1 MQKWHS
7 ISYTPCPIK
16 KIFEKAIDCPLGG
29 GLIIPVEAMIC
40 LSMKSARDVAL
51 QKKAIEYYEE
61 QGLTRPQIMEN
72 GYRVFSED
80 DVIQLNKIA
89 VLRGLGISV
98 SDIKTVLAEND
109 YLSFQTICDKKEL
122 EISDIQAKQQLLH
135 MLARN
140 QNWEDARAQLSRL
153 EMKRSILSRLLDRF
167 PGYFGKF
174 ISLHFAPYLNE
185 RVATDE
191 QQDAFE
197 TIIDF
202 LDGVNIVIPDDLKE
216 YLDDAAKTIDLVD
229 VSKKAAASV
238 AAAIQDPEQYLKDN
252 REMFERYKEV
262 KASDAYKNTPGYR
275 LQELFAQLN
284 RENGYNDVFIPAM
297 RRLSSSYRE
306 YYEKLLKANE
316 VFLKSYRGVR
326 F

>member
-1 MQKWHS
+1 MLINEVCKR
-7 ISYTPCPIK
+7 C
-16 KIFEKAIDCPLGG
+16 
-29 GLIIPVEAMIC
+29 GLT
-40 LSMKSARDVAL
+40 
-51 QKKAIEYYEE
+51 KKAIEYYEE
-61 QGLTRPQIMEN
+61 QGLTHPQIMGN

-80 DVIQLNKIA
+80 DVIRLNKIA

-98 SDIKTVLAEND
+98 SDIKTVLAEKNH
-109 YLSFQTICDKKEL
+109 LSFQTICDKKEL

-140 QNWEDARAQLSRL
+140 QNWEDARAQLRQL
-153 EMKRSILSRLLDRF
+153 DAKQSILSRLLDRF

-185 RVATDE
+185 RIVTDE
-191 QQDAFE
+191 QRDAFE

-252 REMFERYKEV
+252 REVLERYEEI

-275 LQELFAQLN
+275 FQELFAQLN

>member
-1 MQKWHS
+1 MLINEVCKR
-7 ISYTPCPIK
+7 C
-16 KIFEKAIDCPLGG
+16 
-29 GLIIPVEAMIC
+29 GLT
-40 LSMKSARDVAL
+40 
-51 QKKAIEYYEE
+51 KKAIEYYEE
-61 QGLTRPQIMEN
+61 QGLTHPQIMGN

-80 DVIQLNKIA
+80 DVIRLNKIA

-98 SDIKTVLAEND
+98 SDIKTVLAEKNH
-109 YLSFQTICDKKEL
+109 LSFQTICDKKEL

-140 QNWEDARAQLSRL
+140 QNWEDARAQLRQL
-153 EMKRSILSRLLDRF
+153 DAKQSILSRLLDRF

-174 ISLHFAPYLNE
+174 ISFHFAPYLNE
-185 RVATDE
+185 RIVTDE

-252 REMFERYKEV
+252 REVLERYEEI

-275 LQELFAQLN
+275 FQELFAQLN

>member
-1 MQKWHS
+1 MLINEVCKR
-7 ISYTPCPIK
+7 C
-16 KIFEKAIDCPLGG
+16 
-29 GLIIPVEAMIC
+29 GLT
-40 LSMKSARDVAL
+40 
-51 QKKAIEYYEE
+51 KKAIEYYEE

-72 GYRVFSED
+72 GYRMFSED

-109 YLSFQTICDKKEL
+109 RLSFQTICDKKEL

-135 MLARN
+135 MIARN
-140 QNWEDARAQLSRL
+140 QNWEDARAQLRQL
-153 EMKRSILSRLLDRF
+153 DAKQSILSRLLDRF

-185 RVATDE
+185 RIVTDE

-262 KASDAYKNTPGYR
+262 KTSDAYKNTPGYR
-275 LQELFAQLN
+275 FQELFAQLN
-284 RENGYNDVFIPAM
+284 RENGYNDIFIPAM

-316 VFLKSYRGVR
+316 AFLKSYRGVR
-326 F
+326 I

>member
-1 MQKWHS
+1 MLINEVCKR
-7 ISYTPCPIK
+7 C
-16 KIFEKAIDCPLGG
+16 
-29 GLIIPVEAMIC
+29 GLT
-40 LSMKSARDVAL
+40 
-51 QKKAIEYYEE
+51 KKAIEYYEE
-61 QGLTRPQIMEN
+61 QGLTHPQIMGN

-80 DVIQLNKIA
+80 DVIRLNKIA

-98 SDIKTVLAEND
+98 SDIKTVLAEKNR
-109 YLSFQTICDKKEL
+109 LSFQTICDKKEL

-140 QNWEDARAQLSRL
+140 QNWEDARAQLRQL
-153 EMKRSILSRLLDRF
+153 DAKQSILSRLLDRF

-174 ISLHFAPYLNE
+174 ISFHFAPYLNE
-185 RVATDE
+185 RIVTDE

-252 REMFERYKEV
+252 REVLERYEEI

-275 LQELFAQLN
+275 FQELFAQLN

>member
-1 MQKWHS
+1 MLINEVCKR
-7 ISYTPCPIK
+7 C
-16 KIFEKAIDCPLGG
+16 
-29 GLIIPVEAMIC
+29 GLT
-40 LSMKSARDVAL
+40 
-51 QKKAIEYYEE
+51 KKAIEYYEE
-61 QGLTRPQIMEN
+61 QGLTHPQIMGN

-80 DVIQLNKIA
+80 DVIRLNKIA

-98 SDIKTVLAEND
+98 SDIKTVLAEKNH
-109 YLSFQTICDKKEL
+109 LSFQTICDKKEL

-140 QNWEDARAQLSRL
+140 QNWEDARAQLRQL
-153 EMKRSILSRLLDRF
+153 DAKQSILSRLLDRF

-185 RVATDE
+185 RIVTDE

-252 REMFERYKEV
+252 REVLERYEEI

-275 LQELFAQLN
+275 FQELFAQLN

>member
-1 MQKWHS
+1 MLINEVCKR
-7 ISYTPCPIK
+7 C
-16 KIFEKAIDCPLGG
+16 
-29 GLIIPVEAMIC
+29 GLT
-40 LSMKSARDVAL
+40 
-51 QKKAIEYYEE
+51 KKAIEYYEE
-61 QGLTRPQIMEN
+61 QGLTHPQIMGN

-80 DVIQLNKIA
+80 DVIRLNKIA

-98 SDIKTVLAEND
+98 SDIKTVLAEKNH
-109 YLSFQTICDKKEL
+109 LSFQTICDKKEL

-140 QNWEDARAQLSRL
+140 QNWEDARAQLRQL
-153 EMKRSILSRLLDRF
+153 DAKQSILSRLLDRF

-174 ISLHFAPYLNE
+174 ISFHFAPYLNE
-185 RVATDE
+185 RIVTDE

-202 LDGVNIVIPDDLKE
+202 LDGVNIVILDDLKE

-252 REMFERYKEV
+252 REVLERYEEI

-275 LQELFAQLN
+275 FQELFAQLN

>member
-1 MQKWHS
+1 MLINEVCKR
-7 ISYTPCPIK
+7 C
-16 KIFEKAIDCPLGG
+16 
-29 GLIIPVEAMIC
+29 GLT
-40 LSMKSARDVAL
+40 
-51 QKKAIEYYEE
+51 KKAIEYYEE
-61 QGLTRPQIMEN
+61 QGLTHPQIMGN

-80 DVIQLNKIA
+80 DVIRLNKIA

-98 SDIKTVLAEND
+98 SDIKTVLAEKNH
-109 YLSFQTICDKKEL
+109 LSFQTICDKKEL

-140 QNWEDARAQLSRL
+140 QNWEDARAQLRQL
-153 EMKRSILSRLLDRF
+153 DAKQSILSRLLDRF

-185 RVATDE
+185 RIVTDE

-216 YLDDAAKTIDLVD
+216 YLDDAAKTMDLVD

-252 REMFERYKEV
+252 REVLERYEEI

-275 LQELFAQLN
+275 FQELFAQLN

>member
-1 MQKWHS
+1 MLINEVCKR
-7 ISYTPCPIK
+7 C
-16 KIFEKAIDCPLGG
+16 
-29 GLIIPVEAMIC
+29 GLT
-40 LSMKSARDVAL
+40 
-51 QKKAIEYYEE
+51 KKAIEYYEE

-109 YLSFQTICDKKEL
+109 RLSFQTICDKKEL

-140 QNWEDARAQLSRL
+140 QNWEDARAQLSQL
-153 EMKRSILSRLLDRF
+153 ETKRSILSRLLDRF

-216 YLDDAAKTIDLVD
+216 YLDDTAKTIDLVD

-238 AAAIQDPEQYLKDN
+238 DLLSQLVQFGLVDSLGGQRPSTATPI
-252 REMFERYKEV
+252 R
-262 KASDAYKNTPGYR
+262 ASFCRRTGACRSLSQP
-275 LQELFAQLN
+275 LFRVSRNQ
-284 RENGYNDVFIPAM
+284 
-297 RRLSSSYRE
+297 
-306 YYEKLLKANE
+306 
-316 VFLKSYRGVR
+316 GVTH
-326 F
+326 

>member
-1 MQKWHS
+1 MLINEVCKR
-7 ISYTPCPIK
+7 C
-16 KIFEKAIDCPLGG
+16 
-29 GLIIPVEAMIC
+29 GLT
-40 LSMKSARDVAL
+40 
-51 QKKAIEYYEE
+51 KKAIEYYEE

-109 YLSFQTICDKKEL
+109 YLSFRSSDLKKEL

-140 QNWEDARAQLSRL
+140 QNWEDARAQLSQL
-153 EMKRSILSRLLDRF
+153 ETKRSILSRLLDRF

-174 ISLHFAPYLNE
+174 ISLHFALYLNE

-216 YLDDAAKTIDLVD
+216 YLDDVAKTIDLVD

-252 REMFERYKEV
+252 REMFKRYKEV

>member
-1 MQKWHS
+1 MLINEVCKR
-7 ISYTPCPIK
+7 C
-16 KIFEKAIDCPLGG
+16 
-29 GLIIPVEAMIC
+29 GLT
-40 LSMKSARDVAL
+40 
-51 QKKAIEYYEE
+51 KKAIEYYEE
-61 QGLTRPQIMEN
+61 QGLTYPKIMEN
-72 GYRVFSED
+72 GYRVFSEE

-98 SDIKTVLAEND
+98 ADIKTVLAEKNH
-109 YLSFQTICDKKEL
+109 LSFQNICDKKEMEL
-122 EISDIQAKQQLLH
+122 SDIQAKQQLLCT
-135 MLARN
+135 LARN
-140 QNWEDARAQLSRL
+140 QNWEDARAQLRQL
-153 EMKRSILSRLLDRF
+153 DAKQSILSRLLDRF

-185 RVATDE
+185 RIVTDE

-216 YLDDAAKTIDLVD
+216 YLDDVAKTNDLVD

-252 REMFERYKEV
+252 MEVLERYEKI

-275 LQELFAQLN
+275 FQELFAQLN
-284 RENGYNDVFIPAM
+284 RENGYNDIFIPAM

-316 VFLKSYRGVR
+316 AFLKSYRGVR
-326 F
+326 I

>member
-1 MQKWHS
+1 ML
-7 ISYTPCPIK
+7 INEVCK
-16 KIFEKAIDCPLGG
+16 KC
-29 GLIIPVEAMIC
+29 GLT
-40 LSMKSARDVAL
+40 
-51 QKKAIEYYEE
+51 KKAIEYYEE
-61 QGLTRPQIMEN
+61 QGLTHPQIMEN
-72 GYRVFSED
+72 GYRVFSEN
-80 DVIQLNKIA
+80 DVIQLRKTA

-98 SDIKTVLAEND
+98 ADIKTVLAEND
-109 YLSFQTICDKKEL
+109 HLSFQNICDKKEL
-122 EISDIQAKQQLLH
+122 EISDVQAKQQLLYT
-135 MLARN
+135 LARN
-140 QNWEDARAQLSRL
+140 QNWEDARAQLSQL
-153 EMKRSILSRLLDRF
+153 ETKRSILSRLLDRF

-185 RVATDE
+185 RIVTDE

-216 YLDDAAKTIDLVD
+216 YLDDIAKTTDLVD

-238 AAAIQDPEQYLKDN
+238 AVAIQDPEQYLKDN
-252 REMFERYKEV
+252 REMLERYEEI
-262 KASDAYKNTPGYR
+262 KASDAYKNTSGYR

-284 RENGYNDVFIPAM
+284 RENGYNDIFIPAM

-316 VFLKSYRGVR
+316 AFLKSYRGVR
-326 F
+326 I

>member
-1 MQKWHS
+1 MLINEVCKR
-7 ISYTPCPIK
+7 C
-16 KIFEKAIDCPLGG
+16 
-29 GLIIPVEAMIC
+29 GLT
-40 LSMKSARDVAL
+40 
-51 QKKAIEYYEE
+51 KKAIEYYEE
-61 QGLTRPQIMEN
+61 QGLTHPQIMGN

-80 DVIQLNKIA
+80 DVIRLNKIA

-98 SDIKTVLAEND
+98 SDIKTVLAEKNH
-109 YLSFQTICDKKEL
+109 LSFQTICDKKEL

-140 QNWEDARAQLSRL
+140 QNWEDARAQLRQL
-153 EMKRSILSRLLDRF
+153 DAKQSILSRLLDRF

-185 RVATDE
+185 RIVTDE

-202 LDGVNIVIPDDLKE
+202 LDGVNIVILDDLKE

-238 AAAIQDPEQYLKDN
+238 ATAIQDPEQYLKDN
-252 REMFERYKEV
+252 REVLERYEEI

-275 LQELFAQLN
+275 FQELFAQLN

>member
-1 MQKWHS
+1 MEEKREPLSEMAISKAVDQYAKSYEEKTGKTVNAEALKS
-7 ISYTPCPIK
+7 IFIQHADVVEDVMTKGDFEK
-16 KIFEKAIDCPLGG
+16 KIK
-29 GLIIPVEAMIC
+29 
-40 LSMKSARDVAL
+40 
-51 QKKAIEYYEE
+51 
-61 QGLTRPQIMEN
+61 T
-72 GYRVFSED
+72 
-80 DVIQLNKIA
+80 A
-89 VLRGLGISV
+89 V
-98 SDIKTVLAEND
+98 D
-109 YLSFQTICDKKEL
+109 
-122 EISDIQAKQQLLH
+122 
-135 MLARN
+135 
-140 QNWEDARAQLSRL
+140 
-153 EMKRSILSRLLDRF
+153 
-167 PGYFGKF
+167 
-174 ISLHFAPYLNE
+174 
-185 RVATDE
+185 
-191 QQDAFE
+191 
-197 TIIDF
+197 
-202 LDGVNIVIPDDLKE
+202 
-216 YLDDAAKTIDLVD
+216 TIDLVD

>member
-1 MQKWHS
+1 MLINEVCKR
-7 ISYTPCPIK
+7 C
-16 KIFEKAIDCPLGG
+16 
-29 GLIIPVEAMIC
+29 GLT
-40 LSMKSARDVAL
+40 
-51 QKKAIEYYEE
+51 KKAIEYYEE
-61 QGLTRPQIMEN
+61 QGLTHPQIMGN

-80 DVIQLNKIA
+80 DVIRLNKIA

-98 SDIKTVLAEND
+98 SDIKTVLAEKNH
-109 YLSFQTICDKKEL
+109 LSFQTICDKKEL

-140 QNWEDARAQLSRL
+140 QNWEDARAQLRQL
-153 EMKRSILSRLLDRF
+153 DAKQSILSRLLDRF

-185 RVATDE
+185 RIVTDE

-238 AAAIQDPEQYLKDN
+238 AAAIQDSEQYLKDN
-252 REMFERYKEV
+252 REVLERYEEI

-275 LQELFAQLN
+275 FQELFAQLN

>member
-1 MQKWHS
+1 MLINEVCKR
-7 ISYTPCPIK
+7 C
-16 KIFEKAIDCPLGG
+16 
-29 GLIIPVEAMIC
+29 GLT
-40 LSMKSARDVAL
+40 
-51 QKKAIEYYEE
+51 KKAIEYYEE

-72 GYRVFSED
+72 GYRAFSED
-80 DVIQLNKIA
+80 DVIRLNKIA

-98 SDIKTVLAEND
+98 SDIKTVLAEKNH
-109 YLSFQTICDKKEL
+109 LSFQTICDKKEL
-122 EISDIQAKQQLLH
+122 EISDIHAKQQLLH

-140 QNWEDARAQLSRL
+140 QNWEDARAQLRQL
-153 EMKRSILSRLLDRF
+153 DAKQSILSRLLDRF

-185 RVATDE
+185 RIVTDE

-252 REMFERYKEV
+252 REVLERYEEI

-275 LQELFAQLN
+275 FQELFAQLN